1 MKDKDYQ
8 STLVCD
14 ENGCYKLRDILQNPN
29 NNCDS
34 KECKELEEEYSKYMH
49 LGIPV
54 GYYHS
59 ATMFI
64 PEDNYQERNKNDPA
78 SALVISEKA
87 YISLIEPSIDN
98 KNETKKSSNKITKNL
113 ENQKQIRK
121 QQTKIKRNRK
131 KKIKIHNE
139 HNN

>member
-1 MKDKDYQ
+1 MIAK
-8 STLVCD
+8 S
-14 ENGCYKLRDILQNPN
+14 
-29 NNCDS
+29 
-34 KECKELEEEYSKYMH
+34 KELEEEYSKYMH

-87 YISLIEPSIDN
+87 YIFIEPSA
-98 KNETKKSSNKITKNL
+98 TT
-113 ENQKQIRK
+113 
-121 QQTKIKRNRK
+121 KRNK
-131 KKIKIHNE
+131 KVFKQDN
-139 HNN
+139 

>member
-34 KECKELEEEYSKYMH
+34 KESKELEEEYSKYMH

-64 PEDNYQERNKNDPA
+64 PEDNYQERNKNDSA
-78 SALVISEKA
+78 SALVNSEKA

-98 KNETKKSSNKITKNL
+98 KNETKKSSNKITK
-113 ENQKQIRK
+113 KSRK
-121 QQTKIKRNRK
+121 PKTNK
-131 KKIKIHNE
+131 KTTNKNKKH
-139 HNN
+139 

>member
-64 PEDNYQERNKNDPA
+64 PENNYQERNKNDPVDA
-78 SALVISEKA
+78 VVISEKA
-87 YISLIEPSIDN
+87 YISLIEPSIDDMN
-98 KNETKKSSNKITKNL
+98 KPKKSKKNTTKKFQKSKTNKKT
-113 ENQKQIRK
+113 
-121 QQTKIKRNRK
+121 TK
-131 KKIKIHNE
+131 KKK
-139 HNN
+139 

>member
-14 ENGCYKLRDILQNPN
+14 ENGCYKLRDILQNPK

-59 ATMFI
+59 TTMFI
-64 PEDNYQERNKNDPA
+64 PEDNYQERNKNDPVI
-78 SALVISEKA
+78 ALVIDEKA
-87 YISLIEPSIDN
+87 YTSLIEPSIDDMN
-98 KNETKKSSNKITKNL
+98 KPTNSSKKTTKKSQKSKTNKKT
-113 ENQKQIRK
+113 
-121 QQTKIKRNRK
+121 TRK
-131 KKIKIHNE
+131 KK
-139 HNN
+139 